1 MGDSVMK
8 SSSILLTFLCTL
20 SSVILTAEDEDRQFD
35 LSTLLGLGAVGLTGV
50 GLAGLAGTGISAT
63 SSLLGG
69 GKGGKGKGLFGG
81 KGGKGL
87 FGGKG
92 GKGKGGKGLLSGLF
106 GGKGGKGKGRSL
118 VETEEDRQN
127 LGALLGLAGPGGL
140 SSLGGLSG
148 LLGNAGALSALAGNS
163 PGGISNLLGGA
174 GGFPG
179 STAYSPTGL
188 SGLSNIIGTGGAY
201 GLTGPLSGIGKGG
214 KFGKGGKG
222 FSSSLIGNSGL
233 FGGKGGKGAL
243 TLFGGRSLSTS
254 QLDRHGKGKDG
265 KGKGKDGKGGK
276 KGKSASES
284 SLLDLFSNNLLGQI
298 LQSVLNL
305 LTGAVSS
312 IIPLRTTLEPKTDVT
327 HIPNPLSDPLG
338 FIQHPL
344 ISAIVQALVSGDIN
358 AVLQAQGD
366 LAGTLITQFI
376 SNAIAGVASG

>member
-20 SSVILTAEDEDRQFD
+20 SSVILTAEDEERQFD

-50 GLAGLAGTGISAT
+50 GLAGLAGTGISAA

-148 LLGNAGALSALAGNS
+148 LLGNAGALSAIAGNS

-188 SGLSNIIGTGGAY
+188 GGLSNIIGTGGAY

-222 FSSSLIGNSGL
+222 
-233 FGGKGGKGAL
+233 AL
-243 TLFGGRSLSTS
+243 SLFGGRSLSTS

-276 KGKSASES
+276 KGKGASES

-312 IIPLRTTLEPKTDVT
+312 VIPLRTTLEPKTDVT

>member
-50 GLAGLAGTGISAT
+50 GLAGLAGTGISAA

-127 LGALLGLAGPGGL
+127 LGALLGLAG
-140 SSLGGLSG
+140 LGGLSG

-179 STAYSPTGL
+179 STGF

-201 GLTGPLSGIGKGG
+201 GLTGPLSGIGKWG
-214 KFGKGGKG
+214 KFGRGGKG

-243 TLFGGRSLSTS
+243 SLFGGRSLSTS

-276 KGKSASES
+276 KGKGASES

-327 HIPNPLSDPLG
+327 PLPNPISDPLG
-338 FIQHPL
+338 FIQYPL
-344 ISAIVQALVSGDIN
+344 ISAVVQALVSGDIN

-366 LAGTLITQFI
+366 LAGYLITQFI
-376 SNAIAGVASG
+376 SNAITGIASG